1 MIEKRKTSAQADNI
15 QIKQIYET
23 AFPENEQIPW
33 EHLVRLIDDMH
44 LDFTVYED
52 NYQPVGFTIVYPRPK
67 ANWFWYFAVKE
78 ELRGRGLG
86 QQILNM
92 LIKKYAGQTNVLDME
107 SPSQNPCP
115 NPEQRSRRH
124 SFYLRNGFRDSRL
137 FKTYENIEMTI
148 MMVGPGE
155 FTMADWDQMTDELRQ
170 HWTWD

>member
-1 MIEKRKTSAQADNI
+1 MIEKRITSAQADNI

-33 EHLVRLIDDMH
+33 EHLVRLIDEMH

-52 NYQPVGFTIVYPRPK
+52 NNQPVGFTIVYPRPK

-86 QQILNM
+86 QQILNL

-115 NPEQRSRRH
+115 NPEQRNRRH

-155 FTMADWDQMTDELRQ
+155 FTMADWNQMTDELRQ
-170 HWTWD
+170 HWTWN